1 MGDEACSKRDA
12 RETSEGALRTFF
24 NIAKAWRL
32 SDEEQMT
39 ILGVRAR
46 PTFQEWKNG
55 HVPRL
60 PDDTLERISYVLGIF
75 KAINILL
82 PDAERADAWIRKPN
96 GAPLFDGISALY
108 RMLQGQVSDLQIVRA
123 YLDAERSNSD

>member
-1 MGDEACSKRDA
+1 MGDDACSKFDPH
-12 RETSEGALRTFF
+12 EMSEVALRAFF
-24 NIAKAWRL
+24 NISKAWSL

-46 PTFQEWKNG
+46 STFQEWKGG

-82 PDAERADAWIRKPN
+82 PVPERADDWIRKPSS
-96 GAPLFDGISALY
+96 APLFDGTSALD
-108 RMLQGQVSDLQIVRA
+108 RMLQGRISDLQIVRA
-123 YLDAERSNSD
+123 YLDAERC